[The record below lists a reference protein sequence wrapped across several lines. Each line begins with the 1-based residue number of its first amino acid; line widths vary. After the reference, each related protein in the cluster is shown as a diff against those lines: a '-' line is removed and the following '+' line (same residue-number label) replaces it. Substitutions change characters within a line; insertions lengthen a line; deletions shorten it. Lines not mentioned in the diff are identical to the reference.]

1 MIFIKC
7 FKKSLLNH
15 THLLLSGLDYI
26 FFASF
31 VTHLMKLQQE
41 VSIAK
46 SCAGRLTAGM
56 FPSNFSEGVRSFIQ
70 KDEAFQFMSTDKGI
84 PVS

>member
-1 MIFIKC
+1 
-7 FKKSLLNH
+7 
-15 THLLLSGLDYI
+15 
-26 FFASF
+26 
-31 VTHLMKLQQE
+31 MKLQQE
-41 VSIAK
+41 VNIAK